1 MNEKDIYK
9 LVSCFSWNTSFRMCI
24 ITAEGEVGVYGY
36 IPKCENEHNYT
47 EWKIVIQNAVKDLIY
62 TASCEIVRATASG
75 KNEVTLYFRKRG
87 A

>member
-9 LVSCFSWNTSFRMCI
+9 LVSCFSLSTSFRMCI

-36 IPKCENEHNYT
+36 IPKCENERNYT
-47 EWKIVIQNAVKDLIY
+47 DWKIVIQTAVKDIIY
-62 TASCEIVRATASG
+62 NARSELVRATASG
-75 KNEVTLYFRKRG
+75 KNEITLYFRKRG